1 MGVARR
7 RGPPEAQTS
16 LLGAVDP
23 AYLPYPMLGPW
34 RLGAS
39 GDTERMTRIVS
50 KVSKDLG
57 VMWRQ
62 VSKEQLPAHLSGL
75 LMYLDSTCALW
86 VETPP
91 VNILFRP

>member
-23 AYLPYPMLGPW
+23 AYPPYPVRGHW

-39 GDTERMTRIVS
+39 GDSETRMTRIVS
-50 KVSKDLG
+50 KVNKDPG
-57 VMWRQ
+57 AKWRQ
-62 VSKEQLPAHLSGL
+62 A
-75 LMYLDSTCALW
+75 TA
-86 VETPP
+86 
-91 VNILFRP
+91 